1 MCYHMSS
8 KDGQPASAS
17 AFKAAPAVV
26 PITDVPPGARV
37 RHFDELSDRTQQ
49 ALTTALPSGHLDIDP
64 ESTNLSRGDV
74 VVFTEYVRIH

>member
-1 MCYHMSS
+1 MSS

-17 AFKAAPAVV
+17 GFDTSPAVV

-37 RHFDELSDRTQQ
+37 RHFDELSDRTQH
-49 ALTTALPSGHLDIDP
+49 ALATAVQSGRLDIDP
-64 ESTNLSRGDV
+64 ASTRLSRGDV